1 MTDPLDRP
9 HPQPPMRPSAL
20 NYQPPGRPPPLPP
33 PSAGKTLLWFF
44 IGLIAGTALS
54 AIVWIGGFKSLDSTV
69 GGAAMLIIPAL
80 KLTTGIIFLC
90 RRGWRSLGAGI
101 LVSLAMGFLIFF
113 GVCAM
118 HLGDMH

>member
-1 MTDPLDRP
+1 MLP
-9 HPQPPMRPSAL
+9 HGQ
-20 NYQPPGRPPPLPP
+20 PPPLPP

-44 IGLIAGTALS
+44 VGLIAGTALS
-54 AIVWIGGFKSLDSTV
+54 AIVWVGGFKSMDSTFAS
-69 GGAAMLIIPAL
+69 GAILIIPAV

-101 LVSLAMGFLIFF
+101 LVSLALGFLIFF